1 MNPTETDLHK
11 MNLTETPPAPLLADQ
26 FSLSRYDGSAL
37 MPAGAVC
44 SLQRGPDGCFVGL
57 GRCQAVRYQFAQGYV
72 SDCKRQIGTIGYR
85 LVAGGPVLCW
95 GCYVQAMRGTK

>member
-1 MNPTETDLHK
+1 
-11 MNLTETPPAPLLADQ
+11 MNLLEPAPPRPPSDQ
-26 FSLSRYDGSAL
+26 FPASRYDGSAL

-57 GRCQAVRYQFAQGYV
+57 GHCA
-72 SDCKRQIGTIGYR
+72 CPRQIGTIGYR

-95 GCYVQAMRGTK
+95 GCYVQAMRGAK

>member
-44 SLQRGPDGCFVGL
+44 NLQRGPDGCFVGL
-57 GRCQAVRYQFAQGYV
+57 GHCA
-72 SDCKRQIGTIGYR
+72 CPRQIGTIGYR

-95 GCYVQAMRGTK
+95 GCYVQAMRRAK

>member
-26 FSLSRYDGSAL
+26 FSPSRYDGSAL

-44 SLQRGPDGCFVGL
+44 SLQRDPDGCFAGL
-57 GRCQAVRYQFAQGYV
+57 G
-72 SDCKRQIGTIGYR
+72 DCGCAGQIGTIGYR
-85 LVAGGPVLCW
+85 LVARGPVLCW
-95 GCYVQAMRGTK
+95 GCYVQAMRKAK

>member
-1 MNPTETDLHK
+1 
-11 MNLTETPPAPLLADQ
+11 MNLLEPAPPRPPSDQ
-26 FSLSRYDGSAL
+26 FPASRYEGPAL

-44 SLQRGPDGCFVGL
+44 NLQRDTDGCFVGL
-57 GRCQAVRYQFAQGYV
+57 GHCA
-72 SDCKRQIGTIGYR
+72 CPRQIGTIGYR